1 MAQLNRWQ
9 GIGNVG
15 QQPENRVT
23 PTGLQITTF
32 SIAINDKNKDG
43 SENTTWFNIVVFNK
57 LAEIV
62 AKYVNKSALVYV
74 EGRLLIEK
82 YQDKN
87 GIDKIN
93 PKIIAEKV
101 IILTSRKQADEF
113 SENVDDNIGNKGNM
127 PAMMDFA
134 DDIPF

>member
-1 MAQLNRWQ
+1 MVILPPLVGLLVSIIYNR
-9 GIGNVG
+9 
-15 QQPENRVT
+15 
-23 PTGLQITTF
+23 L
-32 SIAINDKNKDG
+32 
-43 SENTTWFNIVVFNK
+43 
-57 LAEIV
+57 
-62 AKYVNKSALVYV
+62 LVYV

-101 IILTSRKQADEF
+101 IILTNRKQADEF
-113 SENVDDNIGNKGNM
+113 NENVDDNIGNKGNM